1 MKTPRAVT
9 PHEFLQRLA
18 ALGTRRACFVFDDT
32 SKRVRA
38 SHHELEPLADWLASN
53 TRDFD
58 AHEAIFIERG
68 AESGALMGAFVHR
81 TVRGQAQGGLR
92 YWPYDDLD
100 QFLSDG
106 LRLARGMGRKNAL
119 AGLWWGGGKGVIAR
133 DSEAPFEDPSYRRK
147 LYRDYGAFISS
158 LNGVYITAEDVGT
171 RPEDM
176 ASVFSTTR
184 FVTCI
189 PHVVGGSGNPSPKT
203 AKGVVCAMRAA
214 LKFAGLGSLSGKTI
228 AMQGIGNVGSEMVDN
243 LLAAGV
249 ARIIARDISTQ
260 NVEAVRQRFR
270 GAPIDVSRVDPGDS
284 EVLEV
289 PCDVVAPNALGG
301 ILNPSTIPKLQAKV
315 VCGAANNQL
324 LDEQRDAELLRERGI
339 VFVPDFVGNRM
350 GIVNCANEQYGRLD
364 NDPAIMQHFDD
375 TWEGSVFRVTER
387 VLERA
392 REKNTTPTHA
402 ANQLADELSLVFHP
416 IWGHR
421 GRQII
426 EGLLASEWHRKA

>member
-1 MKTPRAVT
+1 MKSPRAVT
-9 PHEFLQRLA
+9 PRDFLQRLTD
-18 ALGTRRACFVFDDT
+18 LETRRAFLVFDDT
-32 SKRVRA
+32 SKRIRV
-38 SHHELEPLADWLASN
+38 SHPELEPLADWLSTN

-68 AESGALMGAFVHR
+68 AESGALMAAFVHR

-92 YWPYDDLD
+92 YWPYDDLE

-106 LRLARGMGRKNAL
+106 LRLAQGMGRKNAL

-133 DSEAPFEDPSYRRK
+133 DPEAPFEDPGYRRQ
-147 LYRDYGAFISS
+147 LYRDYGAFVSS

-228 AMQGIGNVGSEMVDN
+228 AMQGVGNVGSEMIDN
-243 LLAAGV
+243 LLAEGV
-249 ARIIARDISTQ
+249 ARIVARDISTR

-270 GAPIDVSRVDPGDS
+270 GAPIDVSSVAAGDDAIF
-284 EVLEV
+284 EV
-289 PCDVVAPNALGG
+289 PCDVLAPNALGG
-301 ILNPSTIPKLQAKV
+301 VMNPATIAKLQAKV
-315 VCGAANNQL
+315 VCGSANNQL
-324 LDEQRDAELLRERGI
+324 LDEQRDAVLLLERGI
-339 VFVPDFVGNRM
+339 VFVPDFVANRM

-364 NDPAIMQHFDD
+364 NDPAIVRHFDD
-375 TWEGSVFRVTER
+375 SWESSVFRVTER

-392 REKNTTPTHA
+392 KELNTTPTHA
-402 ANQLADELSLVFHP
+402 ANLLADELSLVPHP

-426 EGLLASEWHRKA
+426 EGLLASEWQRKA